1 MLNLFL
7 VEAHAGGGNWV
18 AQELYAPR
26 LKCLAHLVQ
35 VAAAVLG
42 DARQIF
48 ESTNGCPTNAG
59 EFSQLF

>member
-26 LKCLAHLVQ
+26 LKRHAHFVQ

-42 DARQIF
+42 DTVRGF
-48 ESTNGCPTNAG
+48 EALKCAMIYS
-59 EFSQLF
+59 

>member
-26 LKCLAHLVQ
+26 LKCHAHLVQ

-42 DARQIF
+42 DAVRGF
-48 ESTNGCPTNAG
+48 EALKSTMIYA
-59 EFSQLF
+59 